1 MAEELKEVMIS
12 TIELFA
18 QPPLPIN
25 ILKSEDCPEQVI
37 RLTRD
42 TIQMIKTCR
51 YQHVKYILYNNQNLK
66 YKIITIIGTSVGV

>member
-18 QPPLPIN
+18 QPELPIN

-42 TIQMIKTCR
+42 TIQMIKTCM
-51 YQHVKYILYNNQNLK
+51 YQCLK
-66 YKIITIIGTSVGV
+66 CKIYTLQET

>member
-18 QPPLPIN
+18 QPELPIN

-42 TIQMIKTCR
+42 TI
-51 YQHVKYILYNNQNLK
+51 
-66 YKIITIIGTSVGV
+66 